1 MKFDAGS
8 WWLLAGI
15 ITVMVTVIGALL
27 TIIAKYLIWVPFQ
40 DLKISITHLTAQINE
55 LNTSLALQKQEHDN
69 QKNNIID
76 IFDELEKHQ
85 GVLDKH
91 QVALDR
97 HEKVLKDSRTSHK
110 LTNINKFGDQ
120 NDSDF

>member
-40 DLKISITHLTAQINE
+40 DLKISITHLYGTDKRAKYIISIAETRARQSE
-55 LNTSLALQKQEHDN
+55 KQHN
-69 QKNNIID
+69 
-76 IFDELEKHQ
+76 
-85 GVLDKH
+85 
-91 QVALDR
+91 
-97 HEKVLKDSRTSHK
+97 
-110 LTNINKFGDQ
+110 
-120 NDSDF
+120 